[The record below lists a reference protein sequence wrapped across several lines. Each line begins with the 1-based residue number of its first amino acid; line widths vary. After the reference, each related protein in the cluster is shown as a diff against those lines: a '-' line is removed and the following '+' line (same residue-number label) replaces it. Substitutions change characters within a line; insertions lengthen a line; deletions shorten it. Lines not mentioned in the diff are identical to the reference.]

1 MSSSERLAR
10 QWFATVARGEF
21 DRLPALV
28 HEDIRVVSRI
38 QPGFVV
44 QGRDDVARYIEQTV
58 AERLYEALPEVYE
71 PIDDTRIG
79 VEGRMRWIDD
89 ERVIRDDPVVWAMEF
104 RDELLLRFLPARSL
118 LEAESLL
125 ASDR

>member
-10 QWFATVARGEF
+10 QWFATVERGDF
-21 DRLPALV
+21 DRLPDLV
-28 HEDIRVVSRI
+28 HEDVRIVSRI

-44 QGRDDVARYIEQTV
+44 QGRNAVARYIEQTV
-58 AERLYEALPEVYE
+58 AEHLYEAVPEVYE
-71 PIDDTRIG
+71 PIDDARIG

-104 RDELLLRFLPARSL
+104 RDDLLLRFLPARSL

-125 ASDR
+125 ASER